1 VPEGAVIYGSNPQYY
16 TGTYW
21 NDFHRVQEYMAENF
35 TGDKQKWWT
44 QDFKERFAVQPFEHG
59 LFLNCGNG
67 WVERD
72 FVDEAIVKRA
82 TAFDYS
88 HDLLCEASTK
98 RERRPIH
105 YFQADANKVD
115 FNADQF
121 DLIVNVAA
129 LHHVQYINRLSYIL
143 CKTLKESGLFVNFDY
158 IGPARNQYSRRHW
171 YWIRQVNQSL
181 PDFIRKSPLR
191 KHHLPTMLYSDP
203 TEAIHSD
210 LIFPTLSRYFEII
223 ERHDTGGGIAYEILT
238 HNAKLTSIPPE
249 QLNPYIDQILAFDK
263 KYTEEKKVPPLFS
276 YFIAKPRKKKLVDWK
291 KIRYYQELEDRREE
305 SARRMRWVYSN
316 GDYLVLILHSI
327 HTHLAHIMAVRFLKG
342 LRK

>member
-1 VPEGAVIYGSNPQYY
+1 MPEEAVIYGSNPQYY

-21 NDFHRVQEYMAENF
+21 NDFLRVQEYMADNF

-44 QDFKERFAVQPFEHG
+44 RDFKERFAAQPFEQA

-72 FVDEAIVKRA
+72 FVDESIVKRA
-82 TAFDYS
+82 IAFDYS
-88 HDLLCEASTK
+88 HELLLEASRMK
-98 RERRPIH
+98 GRRPIY
-105 YFQADANKVD
+105 YFQADVNKVD
-115 FNADQF
+115 FPVDQF

-129 LHHVQYINRLSYIL
+129 LHHVQFINRLCYIL
-143 CKTLKESGLFVNFDY
+143 CTTLKESGLFVNFDY
-158 IGPARNQYSRRHW
+158 IGPARNQYSNHHW
-171 YWIRQVNQSL
+171 HWIRQVNRSL
-181 PDFIRKSPLR
+181 PDFVRKCPLQ

-210 LIFPTLSRYFEII
+210 LIFPTLSRYFEVI

-238 HNAKLTSIPPE
+238 HNTKLSSIPPE

-276 YFIAKPRKKKLVDWK
+276 YFIARPRKETLADRNKNRSCQA
-291 KIRYYQELEDRREE
+291 IEDRREE
-305 SARRMRWVYSN
+305 RARRRGLVYSN
-316 GDYLVLILHSI
+316 RDYLALLLHSI
-327 HTHLAHIMAVRFLKG
+327 YALL
-342 LRK
+342 LRIKAARKLNLSQ